1 MSTPPTSPAHKTLA
15 LAATL
20 TLALSVA
27 ACNEPAAE
35 DTGPPEG
42 LLVVPVFGE
51 AREDVSAD
59 LAFAG
64 LRAGVVSEERRM
76 GDTLLG
82 FRFLEELRPD
92 DRGVLPLQEGEIG
105 VSLGFADG
113 NFSQHTR
120 HAVPAATDGRQR
132 IEIPVEAAR
141 IDLTV
146 EGIGTDEVVAIGY
159 DAPNGGGRVSRG
171 AGNYGTRWYF
181 PPGEITVSV
190 GLDGAAN
197 RDSRTVTLATGESAP
212 VTLTVPR

>member
-1 MSTPPTSPAHKTLA
+1 MSTKPDLSTHKTLA
-15 LAATL
+15 LAVAF
-20 TLALSVA
+20 TLALSVG
-27 ACNEPAAE
+27 ACNEPASQ

-76 GDTLLG
+76 GDLLVG
-82 FRFLEELRPD
+82 FRFAEELRPD
-92 DRGVLPLQEGEIG
+92 DRGVLPLQDGEIG

-120 HAVPAATDGRQR
+120 HTVPPATDGHQR
-132 IEIPVEAAR
+132 LEISVEAAR

-146 EGIGTDEVVAIGY
+146 DGIEADDVVVIGY
-159 DAPNGGGRVSRG
+159 DAPNGGGRASRG
-171 AGNYGTRWYF
+171 ADNYGGRWYF
-181 PPGEITVSV
+181 PPGEITLSV
-190 GLDGAAN
+190 GLDGVPT
-197 RDSRTVTLATGESAP
+197 RDSRTVTLAAGESAP
-212 VTLTVPR
+212 ITLTVPR

>member
-1 MSTPPTSPAHKTLA
+1 
-15 LAATL
+15 
-20 TLALSVA
+20 
-27 ACNEPAAE
+27 
-35 DTGPPEG
+35 
-42 LLVVPVFGE
+42 VPVFGE

-64 LRAGVVSEERRM
+64 LRAGAVSEERRM

-82 FRFLEELRPD
+82 FRFVEELQPN

-113 NFSQHTR
+113 NYSQHTR
-120 HAVPAATDGRQR
+120 HTVTPASEGHQR

-141 IDLTV
+141 IDLTI
-146 EGIGTDEVVAIGY
+146 EGIGANEVVVIGY

-171 AGNYGTRWYF
+171 ADNYGRRWYF
-181 PPGEITVSV
+181 PPGEITLSV
-190 GLDGAAN
+190 GLDGAPT
-197 RDSRTVTLATGESAP
+197 RDGRTVTLAAGESAP